1 MGFLNNQL
9 YGHFLYCFGFN
20 LEKKSCRKTKYLQST
35 VEYLQNNWCLHNWRC
50 RKPQLINHK
59 MLQNFG
65 IGVHF
70 LIRPCSKYKKIHI
83 LFHFNRRWNPQ
94 GWLYQAS
101 RWIGRSRG
109 WRWFLRL
116 RTLLGQIVRQ
126 GINHSANPNP
136 IKRLVDFFNEENHFQ
151 TAHNLWH
158 ITSTL
163 LQNGGLKNRLNN
175 QDPKIKLPNFW
186 LPNDGHSKWQTGT
199 KKIREINRLYTFLIY
214 FFSEVIS

>member
-1 MGFLNNQL
+1 M
-9 YGHFLYCFGFN
+9 
-20 LEKKSCRKTKYLQST
+20 
-35 VEYLQNNWCLHNWRC
+35 
-50 RKPQLINHK
+50 INI
-59 MLQNFG
+59 F
-65 IGVHF
+65 F
-70 LIRPCSKYKKIHI
+70 
-83 LFHFNRRWNPQ
+83 FHFPRRWNPQ

-101 RWIGRSRG
+101 RWIGRSWG

-116 RTLLGQIVRQ
+116 RSLLGQIVRQ
-126 GINHSANPNP
+126 GINQNQNP

-163 LQNGGLKNRLNN
+163 LQNGGLKNRLK
-175 QDPKIKLPNFW
+175 KIIKTQKLNYQIFGNRTMAIQNGEPER
-186 LPNDGHSKWQTGT
+186 